1 MTPHAEY
8 PRPDFERSQQW
19 VNLNGIWDFV
29 ADSDNVGL
37 ENAWYQNGTV
47 EWAHQIVVPYPW
59 ESKTSQVY
67 QEWLGLGWYRI
78 NLERPANWTNLRTIL
93 NFGAVHYTCMAWLNG
108 HKLGEHTGGYLP
120 FSFDITDD
128 LAEGR
133 GELIVRVE
141 APLDKRSIPHGKQR
155 SIPAD
160 DYDGCAFTA
169 SSGIWQT
176 VWLEGRPATYIAS
189 LKLRP
194 TPELNAIEV
203 QGIVEGPNLAKANL
217 SLELAGQKGLEL
229 PIQGEASF
237 SLILRIDNPQV
248 WSPGN
253 PHLYT
258 IIAKLDSPDGED
270 RVESYTGLRKF
281 EVRGERFYLN
291 GQQLY
296 IRSALDQGFWPE
308 GIYTAPDDAALRK
321 DVELA
326 LRAGYNLIRKHI
338 KLENPRWLYW
348 ADKLGLLVW
357 EEPPCIGRYSVEAI
371 KTFEAQLV
379 PMVARDGNH
388 PSIIIWGIYN
398 EEWGLDWLS
407 GEDEEKQNA
416 VENAYNLLSSADT
429 TRPIIDDSGWWHV
442 KTDILDWHYYNSD
455 MQKWQAVTAALASDR
470 ASWFGHGLSD
480 TNWYET
486 QLSIKGKDHAGL
498 PIINSEYGGG
508 SSDKEQ
514 NWLFR
519 WQTQDIRRYRAFSG
533 YTYTELYDVEHEVV
547 GIYTADRQLKD
558 WGYDPATINAATL
571 IIFDITSHKP
581 GLDLIISDKVLK
593 VPVQISHHGATALK
607 GTLFWGWK
615 QMEEPAGSKEVIVN
629 SFEVSEPL
637 ELSCLYPEGVEEAGP
652 KQFFVWLSDR
662 HEMVV
667 TCNFLD
673 IEIASGELKSEH
685 RESLLGARE

>member
-1 MTPHAEY
+1 MIPHSEY
-8 PRPDFERSQQW
+8 PRPDFERSEHW
-19 VNLNGIWDFV
+19 INLNGIWDFA
-29 ADSDNVGL
+29 ADSANVGL
-37 ENAWYQNGTV
+37 EQAWYQNGAV
-47 EWAHQIVVPYPW
+47 DWPHQIVVPYPW
-59 ESKTSQVY
+59 ESKTSRIN
-67 QEWLGLGWYRI
+67 QEWLGIGWYRLK
-78 NLERPANWTNLRTIL
+78 LERPANWANLRTIL
-93 NFGAVHYTCMAWLNG
+93 NFGAVHYSCTAWLNG
-108 HKLGEHTGGYLP
+108 QKLGEHTGGYLP
-120 FSFDITDD
+120 FSFDISGA

-160 DYDGCAFTA
+160 DYDDCAFTA

-203 QGIVEGPNLAKANL
+203 QGTLAGPNLAKANL
-217 SLELAGQKGLEL
+217 SLELVGQTGLEL
-229 PIQGEASF
+229 AIQGEASF
-237 SLILRIDNPQV
+237 SLTLPIENPRL
-248 WSPGN
+248 WSPDN

-258 IIAKLDSPDGED
+258 IAAKLNSPDGED
-270 RVESYTGLRKF
+270 RVQSYTGLRKI
-281 EVRGERFYLN
+281 EVRGERLYLN

-357 EEPPCIGRYSVEAI
+357 EEPPCTGRFSAGAVEA
-371 KTFEAQLV
+371 FEAQLA

-407 GEDEEKQNA
+407 GEDEARQKA
-416 VENAYNLLSSADT
+416 VENAYNRLAAADA

-442 KTDILDWHYYNSD
+442 KTDILDWHYYDGD
-455 MQKWQAVTAALASDR
+455 MRKWQAVTAALAQDR
-470 ASWFGHGLSD
+470 TNWFGHQLSN

-486 QLSIKGKDHAGL
+486 RLSVKGKDHAGL
-498 PIINSEYGGG
+498 PLINSEYGGG
-508 SSDKEQ
+508 SSDLEQ

-519 WQTQDIRRYRAFSG
+519 WQTQDIRRYAAFSG

-558 WGYDPATINAATL
+558 WGYDPASINAETL
-571 IIFDITSHKP
+571 IIFDITPLKP
-581 GLDLIISDKVLK
+581 GLDLIISGLDRGLK
-593 VPVQISHHGATALK
+593 VPVQISHLGATALK
-607 GTLFWGWK
+607 GTLLWGWEQTEK
-615 QMEEPAGSKEVIVN
+615 PAGSQAVVVN
-629 SFEVSEPL
+629 SFEISRPI
-637 ELSCLYPEGVEEAGP
+637 ELNCPYPAGVEKAGP
-652 KQFFVWLSDR
+652 KRFFAWFTDCNQKLIS
-662 HEMVV
+662 
-667 TCNFLD
+667 CNFLD
-673 IEIASGELKSEH
+673 VEIASIGSE
-685 RESLLGARE
+685 E